1 MAIFIQLYQ
10 SERNGTTKGK
20 WYGRTKI
27 VGTKTLKDIAEHIQ
41 RNASM
46 KKSDVWAVLT
56 EVPEVLSE
64 MLCDGY
70 RVKIDGF
77 GAFKISVSTSPAKT
91 AKDFD
96 MDKNIKSS
104 RILFQP
110 ETEKDGSHG
119 TRSRVLARK
128 LDFKNVET
136 MTKTKKKK

>member
-10 SERNGTTKGK
+10 SKRTGATKDK
-20 WYGRTKI
+20 WYGRAK
-27 VGTKTLKDIAEHIQ
+27 VLGTKTLKDIADQIQ

-46 KKSDVWAVLT
+46 RKSDVWAVLT
-56 EVPEVLSE
+56 EVPEVLSD

-77 GAFKISVSTSPAKT
+77 GAFKIGISTSSAKT
-91 AKDFD
+91 AKEFD

-110 ETEKDGSHG
+110 ETEKDSSHG

-128 LDFKNVET
+128 LEFKNVET
-136 MTKTKKKK
+136 MTKKK